1 MTIWGELRSEPES
14 GERSKRAKRFRAD
27 PEISEGRILQA
38 NVSGERGPARK
49 WIALAALAL
58 LAGLA
63 WATIDPGKI
72 RLVVLLLL
80 AVFALRI
87 VLTASSSR

>member
-1 MTIWGELRSEPES
+1 LE
-14 GERSKRAKRFRAD
+14 
-27 PEISEGRILQA
+27 
-38 NVSGERGPARK
+38 GPARK

-63 WATIDPGKI
+63 WATIEPGKI

-87 VLTASSSR
+87 VLTASSSS

>member
-1 MTIWGELRSEPES
+1 LGSQPES
-14 GERSKRAKRFRAD
+14 GERSKL
-27 PEISEGRILQA
+27 E
-38 NVSGERGPARK
+38 GPARK
-49 WIALAALAL
+49 WIALAVLAA

-63 WATIDPGKI
+63 WGTIDPGRV

-87 VLTASSSR
+87 VLTRSGFEGPR